1 MSVYKSKKSAPYWWY
16 DFQISG
22 QRFRWLDAAQITE
35 AKNDCRSPRRGSMD
49 GGAVRP
55 APGFQVS
62 TSSFWSAP
70 APVGQRT
77 SRPRM
82 RST

>member
-1 MSVYKSKKSAPYWWY
+1 
-16 DFQISG
+16 
-22 QRFRWLDAAQITE
+22 
-35 AKNDCRSPRRGSMD
+35 
-49 GGAVRP
+49 
-55 APGFQVS
+55 VS